1 MNFRSIENIIK
12 ELKIDIMKD
21 YSKQIKTILVTCLRL
36 QDGYLD
42 SDGKHYL
49 DILGLSKAVREI
61 NEMIQLEVNGLE
73 LQVVELTDQLFESDT
88 LLIEAKKAIIP
99 RISHSKPRANSSRT
113 DRAAKFRAKSL
124 NK

>member
-1 MNFRSIENIIK
+1 
-12 ELKIDIMKD
+12 MKD

-42 SDGKHYL
+42 SDGKQYL

-61 NEMIQLEVNGLE
+61 NELIQLEVNGLE
-73 LQVVELTDQLFESDT
+73 LQVVELIDQLFESDA

-99 RISHSKPRANSSRT
+99 LISHSKPRTGSTRMLR
-113 DRAAKFRAKSL
+113 DEKFRAKV
-124 NK
+124 